1 MRLSPHVRSVA
12 LMAAVILCLPPAAR
26 AAGNSS
32 ANIDQAR
39 NGTASAPISP
49 VHFQNGNA
57 GAQNSHYLEGHS
69 IPYRV
74 RLDGLTPGT
83 HTVVIGWDIRQ
94 GGKNALD
101 YITSPN
107 RPEPHPQFLAPHP
120 GEVVDPPHGP
130 AEFVAPPGGLPG
142 AFAGRTHFGIPV
154 PVAVLSGQ
162 PLASFNALPAAEK
175 ELWTYNGTVTGA
187 SYVNNADGNLGNL
200 SAAASESRM
209 QITFTA
215 NASSVVIAFG
225 GHIASQADWG
235 AGNSASAINGS
246 PYHGRV
252 ISLDN
257 TSIGNQDRS
266 LSADAVLGCNLTGP
280 PSACSGTVQTFS
292 ETSHESGVNYVWSFT
307 SNSSGAS
314 FVGSTTGSS
323 VQVNVGQAVG
333 GSEGFTLQ
341 VAISNGKSAVTCSL
355 PFTVN
360 PPPIVE
366 LTGESLGYSA
376 GVRTFRA

>member
-94 GGKNALD
+94 GGKNAL
-101 YITSPN
+101 
-107 RPEPHPQFLAPHP
+107 
-120 GEVVDPPHGP
+120 
-130 AEFVAPPGGLPG
+130 
-142 AFAGRTHFGIPV
+142 
-154 PVAVLSGQ
+154 
-162 PLASFNALPAAEK
+162 PAAEK

-235 AGNSASAINGS
+235 AGNSASAITGS
-246 PYHGRV
+246 PRDGRV
-252 ISLDN
+252 
-257 TSIGNQDRS
+257 
-266 LSADAVLGCNLTGP
+266 
-280 PSACSGTVQTFS
+280 
-292 ETSHESGVNYVWSFT
+292 
-307 SNSSGAS
+307 
-314 FVGSTTGSS
+314 
-323 VQVNVGQAVG
+323 VQV
-333 GSEGFTLQ
+333 
-341 VAISNGKSAVTCSL
+341 
-355 PFTVN
+355 
-360 PPPIVE
+360 
-366 LTGESLGYSA
+366 
-376 GVRTFRA
+376 

>member
-107 RPEPHPQFLAPHP
+107 RLEPHAQFLPPHP
-120 GEVVDPPHGP
+120 AEVVDPLEGLTGSVAGP
-130 AEFVAPPGGLPG
+130 A
-142 AFAGRTHFGIPV
+142 
-154 PVAVLSGQ
+154 
-162 PLASFNALPAAEK
+162 ASALPAAEK
-175 ELWTYNGTVTGA
+175 ELWTYSGTVTGA
-187 SYVNNADGNLGNL
+187 IYVNNAEGNLGNL

-209 QITFTA
+209 QIT
-215 NASSVVIAFG
+215 
-225 GHIASQADWG
+225 
-235 AGNSASAINGS
+235 
-246 PYHGRV
+246 
-252 ISLDN
+252 
-257 TSIGNQDRS
+257 
-266 LSADAVLGCNLTGP
+266 
-280 PSACSGTVQTFS
+280 
-292 ETSHESGVNYVWSFT
+292 
-307 SNSSGAS
+307 
-314 FVGSTTGSS
+314 
-323 VQVNVGQAVG
+323 
-333 GSEGFTLQ
+333 
-341 VAISNGKSAVTCSL
+341 
-355 PFTVN
+355 
-360 PPPIVE
+360 
-366 LTGESLGYSA
+366 
-376 GVRTFRA
+376 